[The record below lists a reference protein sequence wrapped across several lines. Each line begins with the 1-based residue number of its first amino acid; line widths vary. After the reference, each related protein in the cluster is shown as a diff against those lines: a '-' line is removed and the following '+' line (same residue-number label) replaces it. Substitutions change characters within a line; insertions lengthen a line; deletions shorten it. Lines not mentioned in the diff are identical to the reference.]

1 MLSNAIEFIKN
12 KLEEFLSNKSGNSQ
26 TILQLSSLSESNSD
40 KSTDDNVIKMAIV
53 NIEEE
58 EAMSNRLS
66 YTEKG
71 GEFQKKN
78 PPVYLNVYL
87 LFSMDFKD
95 SNYLE
100 GLHWLSFIIQ
110 FFQQNKIFTADTTA
124 MPNRI
129 ERLNFELV
137 NIEID
142 NMSRFWG
149 ALGANYQPSVI
160 YKMKMI
166 SIDSDAMEA
175 RFASVSDPELKTG
188 M

>member
-1 MLSNAIEFIKN
+1 MLSNAVEFIKL
-12 KLEEFLSNKSGNSQ
+12 KLEEFLSYKAGSSEA
-26 TILQLSSLSESNSD
+26 ILQLSSLSDSNSD
-40 KSTDDNVIKMAIV
+40 KNSDNNVINMSIV

-58 EAMSNRLS
+58 EAMANRLS
-66 YTEKG
+66 YTDKE
-71 GEFQKKN
+71 GEIQKKN
-78 PPVYLNVYL
+78 PPVYLNIYL

-110 FFQQNKIFTADTTA
+110 FFQENKLFTADTTA
-124 MPNRI
+124 MPKKI

-160 YKMKMI
+160 YKMRMI
-166 SIDSDAMEA
+166 SIDSEA
-175 RFASVSDPELKTG
+175 IEAKFVGVSNPEVKTG